1 MEINDLIIFK
11 TVANEGSISKA
22 AKELGYVQPNVTER
36 IKKLEQELETP
47 LLHRDNKGVSLLPSG
62 DILLDYTNRILTLLE
77 EAKNEIKTSGSSYVI
92 ATSQSIL
99 TNYLSMRIKENFK
112 SYQLYIESSSHL
124 QTLLQQQKVDM
135 VITYED
141 YPDVAFKKVF
151 TTSISVGLLKAKEKC
166 TIDYSKELFFVS
178 NDKKCPFRNKTIQF
192 LKENNLS
199 QRQLQQLDSYSLM
212 EEFIVEGN
220 GIAFLPIN
228 NDKLVT
234 IENVPIEKLA
244 VHFFTNRNFIKH
256 IPDELFD

>member
-1 MEINDLIIFK
+1 
-11 TVANEGSISKA
+11 
-22 AKELGYVQPNVTER
+22 
-36 IKKLEQELETP
+36 
-47 LLHRDNKGVSLLPSG
+47 
-62 DILLDYTNRILTLLE
+62 
-77 EAKNEIKTSGSSYVI
+77 
-92 ATSQSIL
+92 
-99 TNYLSMRIKENFK
+99 MRIKENFK

-141 YPDVAFKKVF
+141 YPDAAFKKVF

-220 GIAFLPIN
+220 GIAFLPIK

-256 IPDELFD
+256 TPDELFE